1 MEDKKE
7 NLKRQITNFVDTV
20 LQVAEK
26 NGKLDYFVIEISNH
40 QGQLQKDFTLRDR
53 GKVY

>member
-1 MEDKKE
+1 MDKKE
-7 NLKRQITNFVDTV
+7 SLKRQITDFVDMV
-20 LQVAEK
+20 LMMAEK
-26 NGKLDYFVIEISNH
+26 DGKLDYFAIEISNH